1 LPDRAPAAP
10 ATVNDPS
17 LRGVAKV
24 YTLMEEERH
33 AADRALQAQKLESL
47 SLLAAGLAHD
57 FNNFLVGI
65 LTAADM
71 LRRDLPPGGEPQQLA
86 ELIRKAAE
94 RASGLC
100 RQMLLYAGKGTSARR
115 PLALEVAA
123 ENCLASLA
131 GRLPGNVVLVRSFAL
146 DLPAVQADAA
156 QLTQLITSLVVNAAE
171 ALGAEGGRVRV
182 SVGVEDEEHG
192 INDRGQRAN
201 NDGVLTADPS
211 CPSSFVLRPSG
222 AGDHVYLE
230 VSDDG
235 CGLGADVLSRMFDPF
250 FSTKGKG
257 RGLGLCSVLG
267 AVRAHGGG
275 IRAVSAPG
283 VGTAIRVLL
292 PAARGAAAPEPCADA
307 PRPSRGRLV
316 LLIDDEVVVR
326 EVTARALAR
335 LGLEVVSAA
344 SAREGLDLF
353 RARVE
358 AVSLVILDLGLP
370 DQDSSHVLAALRA
383 ERPDLRVILTT
394 GSDPGPL
401 LERSSTESTCA
412 LLPKPYT
419 VHALLDLVGRALPD
433 LPSANGWC

>member
-1 LPDRAPAAP
+1 
-10 ATVNDPS
+10 
-17 LRGVAKV
+17 VAEL
-24 YTLMEEERH
+24 YTLMEAERH
-33 AADRALQAQKLESL
+33 ACDRALQAQKLESL

-100 RQMLLYAGKGTSARR
+100 RQMLLYAGKGTAARR
-115 PLALEVAA
+115 LLALDVAA
-123 ENCLASLA
+123 EECLASLA
-131 GRLPGNVVLVRSFAL
+131 GRLPSNVMLVRSLAP
-146 DLPAVQADAA
+146 DLPAVQADPA

-171 ALGAEGGRVRV
+171 ALGPQGGRVRV
-182 SVGVEDEEHG
+182 SVGVEDEGQG
-192 INDRGQRAN
+192 IKDGEQGA
-201 NDGVLTADPS
+201 NDGRGLAADAYF
-211 CPSSFVLRPSG
+211 PSSFVLRPSSG
-222 AGDHVYLE
+222 GDHVYLE
-230 VSDDG
+230 VSDHG

-250 FSTKGKG
+250 FTTKGRG

-275 IRAVSAPG
+275 IRIVSAPG

-292 PAARGAAAPEPCADA
+292 PAAQGAAAPEPCTDA
-307 PRPSRGRLV
+307 PRPSRGRVV

-335 LGLEVVSAA
+335 LELQVLCAA

-353 RARVE
+353 RARSE
-358 AVSLVILDLGLP
+358 AISLVILDLGLP
-370 DQDSSHVLAALRA
+370 DQDGSQVLATLRA
-383 ERPDLRVILTT
+383 ERPDLPVVLTT
-394 GSDPGPL
+394 GSDPGPF
-401 LERSSTESTCA
+401 LERAGTGYAPT

-419 VHALLDLVGRALPD
+419 VHALLEVVGRALPD
-433 LPSANGWC
+433 LRSANGRC